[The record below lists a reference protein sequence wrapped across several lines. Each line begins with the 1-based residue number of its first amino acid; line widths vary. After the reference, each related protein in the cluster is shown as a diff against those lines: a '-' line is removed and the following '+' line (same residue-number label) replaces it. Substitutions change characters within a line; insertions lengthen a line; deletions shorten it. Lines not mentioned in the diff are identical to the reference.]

1 MRDDQPDAD
10 AVRFNALWEAYAGR
24 VLAYAT
30 RHVGP
35 HDAQEVVSETFL
47 VAWRRLADV
56 PGHPLPWLL
65 VVARN
70 TVANHRR
77 SSYRGAVLHGELA
90 RLQHAAGPGAG
101 ADVTATERALA
112 LSRLAA
118 LTAKE
123 REALLLVSWDG
134 LEPTEAAQVA
144 GCTVTAFHVRLHRA
158 RKRLQSSTDHGR
170 DDEPDRT
177 TTSSRTA
184 AAAGPTGPRATSRHT
199 SPLSPPTPRTL
210 R

>member
-1 MRDDQPDAD
+1 MRDERPEAD
-10 AVRFNALWEAYAGR
+10 AVRFNTLWEAYAGR

-35 HDAQEVVSETFL
+35 DDAQEVVSETFL
-47 VAWRRLADV
+47 IAWRRLADV
-56 PGHPLPWLL
+56 PGTPLPWLL

-77 SSYRGAVLHGELA
+77 SRYRGAAVQGELA
-90 RLQHAAGPGAG
+90 RLQQAAGPATG

-118 LTAKE
+118 LTPKE

-134 LEPTEAAQVA
+134 LDPAEAAQVA
-144 GCTVTAFHVRLHRA
+144 GCTVAAFHVRLHRA
-158 RKRLQSSTDHGR
+158 RRRLQFPPESGR
-170 DDEPDRT
+170 DDEPDRAT
-177 TTSSRTA
+177 RSADPRPSRRA
-184 AAAGPTGPRATSRHT
+184 PTGQLPHSTT
-199 SPLSPPTPRTL
+199 LLPLSTARTPR
-210 R
+210 

>member
-1 MRDDQPDAD
+1 MRDEQPDAD

-35 HDAQEVVSETFL
+35 DDAQEVVSETFL
-47 VAWRRLADV
+47 IAWRRLADV

-77 SSYRGAVLHGELA
+77 SSYRGAALQGELA
-90 RLQHAAGPGAG
+90 RLQQAAGPGTG

-134 LEPTEAAQVA
+134 LEPAEAAEVA
-144 GCTVTAFHVRLHRA
+144 GCTVAALHVRLHRA
-158 RKRLQSSTDHGR
+158 RKRLRSPVGPAA
-170 DDEPDRT
+170 DDESGHAT
-177 TTSSRTA
+177 ASSRPGPSVPSPVSRSA
-184 AAAGPTGPRATSRHT
+184 AQPALT
-199 SPLSPPTPRTL
+199 TPRTP